1 MRVDENAGGRECGW
15 TRMRVDENAVGR
27 ENTENPRGL
36 WRRTLQED
44 VSRHNQQA
52 SKNIPN
58 AREQCK
64 RTGLRGSISLLLKD
78 SFPAADCSFSCS
90 CGLLPGLPLFLSIFE
105 KNVLCVCVSKMW
117 ALTQYHNKE

>member
-1 MRVDENAGGRECGW
+1 MGGRKSERTVRILEVNNIIVEVPSNRRGSCERTRMRVNDHAGGRPCGGRRRGGNDKGVDENAGGRECGW

-58 AREQCK
+58 A
-64 RTGLRGSISLLLKD
+64 
-78 SFPAADCSFSCS
+78 
-90 CGLLPGLPLFLSIFE
+90 
-105 KNVLCVCVSKMW
+105 
-117 ALTQYHNKE
+117 

>member
-1 MRVDENAGGRECGW
+1 
-15 TRMRVDENAVGR
+15 MRVDENAVGR

-44 VSRHNQQA
+44 VARGRCKRTLQEDVSRHNQRA

-58 AREQCK
+58 AREQCE

-78 SFPAADCSFSCS
+78 SFSAADCSFSCS

-105 KNVLCVCVSKMW
+105 KNVLCVCVCRKCGR
-117 ALTQYHNKE
+117 